1 MRGEGDQCT
10 EKGEVLGGDSIR
22 HHGHVLSNPP
32 AVFRHH
38 CDRKTELSDE
48 RPRMP
53 SRCCKRV
60 AEKATMTV
68 NTVDT
73 VWSELPDEKGRARVV

>member
-1 MRGEGDQCT
+1 MIVSTITATFSATLLQHFDIIVSHSSESSVR
-10 EKGEVLGGDSIR
+10 
-22 HHGHVLSNPP
+22 
-32 AVFRHH
+32 
-38 CDRKTELSDE
+38 LSDE